1 MNIGDLVII
10 DNPKHSYHGKRG
22 KIVGVRGNRTP
33 VDPWFLVYV
42 IMRGRSFLVPKS
54 MLKIVEAR
62 TDKNEIL
69 IWPLNG
75 EIMKRDG
82 KRSPQKNDSSKPRA
96 KVVSL

>member
-54 MLKIVEAR
+54 MMKIVEAR

-69 IWPLNG
+69 IWPLSG
-75 EIMKRDG
+75 EVIK
-82 KRSPQKNDSSKPRA
+82 KDSNYPGCR
-96 KVVSL
+96 LLD